1 MPFSSRHH
9 DESKLRPTH
18 SDTHP
23 LIFGELYGELRHYSS
38 FDTRPV
44 YG

>member
-1 MPFSSRHH
+1 MPFSSRYM
-9 DESKLRPTH
+9 DESKLRLTH

-23 LIFGELYGELRHYSS
+23 LIFGELYGKLRHYSS
-38 FDTRPV
+38 LATRPV